1 MKETAFPNANEWL
14 GVLKTGEKDQLGTPC
29 NKREFSDLDNLLR
42 QHCVALTTYQWTA
55 DWFML
60 RAFHATA
67 TMAGSLLATVDGAN
81 TNTAESDSVLLA
93 KFVNN
98 WFSRTRSTEPMV
110 IGSKNEQAVLKS
122 LNEMPY
128 IDQLFNVGLL
138 ESKMASWLAASPDA
152 IALANFDVEGTP
164 PNACDFAK

>member
-1 MKETAFPNANEWL
+1 MVPILIQLSLTLSCWL
-14 GVLKTGEKDQLGTPC
+14 SFL
-29 NKREFSDLDNLLR
+29 
-42 QHCVALTTYQWTA
+42 
-55 DWFML
+55 
-60 RAFHATA
+60 
-67 TMAGSLLATVDGAN
+67 
-81 TNTAESDSVLLA
+81 
-93 KFVNN
+93 NN

-164 PNACDFAK
+164 PNAYVV